1 MVRSFPH
8 MTRPRW
14 VGRYSRW
21 HGLSEMYDCRWW
33 FSHRILW
40 PPYVVHIHIENASAP
55 MMVAP
60 QFPGEYFWRS
70 DSFFC
75 FFFFCVTH
83 KQHTQHALFLRW
95 FLFLTIE
102 FTFGVFCLFIVCYGG
117 SLTVTGHVCH
127 RTHLSNEC
135 CWSVLLHAGIPIAMW
150 RYTHTDTQ
158 RDAYLHVANGHT
170 INRCV
175 LYELIAPK
183 PANPHTHTTHT
194 LTIAHAYPRHTDK
207 EAHACISYVWCV
219 RSRRTI
225 PTNSEYMK
233 YISMC

>member
-102 FTFGVFCLFIVCYGG
+102 FTFGVFFLFVYCLLRRLFN
-117 SLTVTGHVCH
+117 CH
-127 RTHLSNEC
+127 WSCLS
-135 CWSVLLHAGIPIAMW
+135 
-150 RYTHTDTQ
+150 
-158 RDAYLHVANGHT
+158 
-170 INRCV
+170 
-175 LYELIAPK
+175 
-183 PANPHTHTTHT
+183 PHTLVKWMLLKCITTC
-194 LTIAHAYPRHTDK
+194 RHTNSDVTIHTHRHT
-207 EAHACISYVWCV
+207 ERGIFACGQRPYGQPVCAVWV
-219 RSRRTI
+219 DST
-225 PTNSEYMK
+225 
-233 YISMC
+233 